1 MAINWRYV
9 GAMTWAGKPHPVEAV
24 AEWAAP
30 LILACAAAWSAALA
44 GLPLVAKVG
53 CGVIGLAAGFV
64 AMRMAGVAPVADGT
78 EFDAVEFEFS
88 DDDDVLLLE
97 DRLIEPDADSRVVQL
112 FARAEP
118 TPGELVLKISDYLN
132 EQGRPAGAELSAV
145 DQQVDASAAL
155 HAALANIRA
164 NLR

>member
-1 MAINWRYV
+1 
-9 GAMTWAGKPHPVEAV
+9 MTWSGKPHPVEAV

-53 CGVIGLAAGFV
+53 CGAIGLAAGFV
-64 AMRMAGVAPVADGT
+64 AMRMAGIAPIAHGT
-78 EFDAVEFEFS
+78 EFEAVEFEFS
-88 DDDDVLLLE
+88 DDDVLLLE
-97 DRLIEPDADSRVVQL
+97 DRLIEPDSDSRVVQL
-112 FARAEP
+112 FAQAEP
-118 TPGELVLKISDYLN
+118 TPGELVLRISDYLS